1 MVPAMMRIRSDHATC
16 CVILRLCWIRC
27 SENSIGPS
35 REWNAHK
42 RRTEREPQSCRPREA
57 GYVLRSRALSRAWM
71 VGTGAGA
78 ESLPTMR
85 LRPARG
91 LPSSH
96 SMRPRL
102 PARASRGR
110 LFRCRKNRHTRLPAR
125 ASRDRTRGLSPIRVV
140 TSERM
145 PQTPE
150 RNRRTARYPATR
162 ERPAPPTNWTRKLE
176 PAELCRSHQSWNRSN
191 RKFVTISTRGV
202 GREQRPNAAIAGPS
216 ASAASAKFPSRSK
229 ASGLLLRD
237 GRDCSS
243 LNPARSGRVGHHYRR
258 RHRSLD
264 GNQPPV
270 CATVE
275 NTWADRS
282 ADGPILCP
290 RPADTA
296 RRRNSDRR

>member
-16 CVILRLCWIRC
+16 CVISRLCWIRC

-42 RRTEREPQSCRPREA
+42 RRTEREPRSCRPREA

-96 SMRPRL
+96 PMRPRL
-102 PARASRGR
+102 PARASR
-110 LFRCRKNRHTRLPAR
+110 
-125 ASRDRTRGLSPIRVV
+125 DRTHCLSPIRVV

-150 RNRRTARYPATR
+150 RNRRTARDPATR
-162 ERPAPPTNWTRKLE
+162 ERPAPPTNWTRNLE

-216 ASAASAKFPSRSK
+216 ASAESAKFPRRSK

-243 LNPARSGRVGHHYRR
+243 LNPARSGRVGHHYRS
-258 RHRSLD
+258 RHRSLA
-264 GNQPPV
+264 GNQPPI
-270 CATVE
+270 
-275 NTWADRS
+275 R
-282 ADGPILCP
+282 
-290 RPADTA
+290 A
-296 RRRNSDRR
+296 RAANA